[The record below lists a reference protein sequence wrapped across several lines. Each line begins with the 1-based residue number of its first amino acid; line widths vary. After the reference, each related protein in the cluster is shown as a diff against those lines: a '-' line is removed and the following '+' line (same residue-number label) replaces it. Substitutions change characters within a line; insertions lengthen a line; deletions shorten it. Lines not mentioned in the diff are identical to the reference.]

1 MIEINLSERD
11 FDYEIQALVNSFFP
25 GQRSVVVICG
35 EERSEYEF
43 ADDILLTHSYTERLL
58 LDDTS
63 FSLGENEKVGIIGI
77 NGTGKSTLL
86 KILAGIVEPDS
97 GKITMG
103 RNLRIGYL
111 SQKPE
116 FANKITALE
125 AALPLKKD
133 IADSPANYEPQAKN
147 MMNKLGFKNHT
158 QPIEELSGG
167 QRKRIALIRTLLT
180 PADILILDEPTNHLD
195 SAMNE
200 WLEDY
205 LKKYRGALIMITHD
219 RYFLDTVVNRI
230 VEIDKG
236 KLYSYECNYLGF
248 LERKAQ
254 REEIANATE
263 RKRQSLLKTEIAWMM
278 RGARARSTKQ
288 KAHIQRYEN
297 LRDMKAPA
305 TDSTIEISS
314 ASSRLGK
321 TTIELEHISKS
332 YDNIP
337 VISDFTYFF
346 LRNDRVGIIG
356 PNGCGKST
364 LMNIITGNVT
374 PDSGIVTIGQT
385 VKIGYFSQEN
395 EAMDE
400 SLRVIDYVREGGE
413 VIHTK
418 DGTVS
423 ASVMLERFLF
433 PPDQQYSIIGK
444 LSGGEKRR
452 LYLLR
457 ILMEAPNILI
467 LDEPTNDLDIATLTR
482 LEDYLDSFE
491 GIVITVSHDR
501 YFLDR
506 VVSRIF
512 CFENGTIKQ
521 YEGGYTDYLNHTTH
535 KLDVTD
541 AGISSSEKNS
551 PDDDTAEETDKP
563 KVTKD
568 NWKDGQTKKL
578 KMSYKE
584 EKEFKTIES
593 DIATLEQQIEDTDNE
608 MLKAANDFVKLGEL
622 SAKKEEL
629 QKELEHKMDRWM
641 YLEELA
647 DKISGNA

>member
-1 MIEINLSERD
+1 
-11 FDYEIQALVNSFFP
+11 
-25 GQRSVVVICG
+25 
-35 EERSEYEF
+35 
-43 ADDILLTHSYTERLL
+43 
-58 LDDTS
+58 
-63 FSLGENEKVGIIGI
+63 
-77 NGTGKSTLL
+77 
-86 KILAGIVEPDS
+86 
-97 GKITMG
+97 
-103 RNLRIGYL
+103 
-111 SQKPE
+111 
-116 FANKITALE
+116 
-125 AALPLKKD
+125 
-133 IADSPANYEPQAKN
+133 
-147 MMNKLGFKNHT
+147 
-158 QPIEELSGG
+158 
-167 QRKRIALIRTLLT
+167 
-180 PADILILDEPTNHLD
+180 
-195 SAMNE
+195 
-200 WLEDY
+200 
-205 LKKYRGALIMITHD
+205 
-219 RYFLDTVVNRI
+219 
-230 VEIDKG
+230 
-236 KLYSYECNYLGF
+236 
-248 LERKAQ
+248 
-254 REEIANATE
+254 
-263 RKRQSLLKTEIAWMM
+263 
-278 RGARARSTKQ
+278 
-288 KAHIQRYEN
+288 
-297 LRDMKAPA
+297 
-305 TDSTIEISS
+305 
-314 ASSRLGK
+314 
-321 TTIELEHISKS
+321 
-332 YDNIP
+332 
-337 VISDFTYFF
+337 
-346 LRNDRVGIIG
+346 
-356 PNGCGKST
+356 
-364 LMNIITGNVT
+364 MNIITGNVT

-584 EKEFKTIES
+584 EKEFETIES

>member
-1 MIEINLSERD
+1 MNLITAEH
-11 FDYEIQALVNSFFP
+11 
-25 GQRSVVVICG
+25 
-35 EERSEYEF
+35 
-43 ADDILLTHSYTERLL
+43 LTHSYTERLL

-167 QRKRIALIRTLLT
+167 QRKRIALIRTLLA

-584 EKEFKTIES
+584 EKEFETIEN

-647 DKISGNA
+647 DKIAGNA

>member
-1 MIEINLSERD
+1 MNLITAEH
-11 FDYEIQALVNSFFP
+11 
-25 GQRSVVVICG
+25 
-35 EERSEYEF
+35 
-43 ADDILLTHSYTERLL
+43 LTHSYTERLL

-482 LEDYLDSFE
+482 LEDYLDSFD

-551 PDDDTAEETDKP
+551 PDNDTAEETDKP

-584 EKEFKTIES
+584 EKEFETIES

-622 SAKKEEL
+622 SAKKEDL
-629 QKELEHKMDRWM
+629 QKELEHKMDRWI

>member
-1 MIEINLSERD
+1 MNLITAEH
-11 FDYEIQALVNSFFP
+11 
-25 GQRSVVVICG
+25 
-35 EERSEYEF
+35 
-43 ADDILLTHSYTERLL
+43 LTHSYTERLL

-482 LEDYLDSFE
+482 LEDYLDSFD

-584 EKEFKTIES
+584 EKEFETIES

>member
-1 MIEINLSERD
+1 MNLITAEH
-11 FDYEIQALVNSFFP
+11 
-25 GQRSVVVICG
+25 
-35 EERSEYEF
+35 
-43 ADDILLTHSYTERLL
+43 LTHSYTERLL

-482 LEDYLDSFE
+482 LEDYLDSFD

-551 PDDDTAEETDKP
+551 PDNDTAEETDKP
-563 KVTKD
+563 KVTKN

-584 EKEFKTIES
+584 EKEFETIEN

-647 DKISGNA
+647 DKIAGNA

>member
-1 MIEINLSERD
+1 
-11 FDYEIQALVNSFFP
+11 
-25 GQRSVVVICG
+25 
-35 EERSEYEF
+35 
-43 ADDILLTHSYTERLL
+43 
-58 LDDTS
+58 
-63 FSLGENEKVGIIGI
+63 
-77 NGTGKSTLL
+77 
-86 KILAGIVEPDS
+86 
-97 GKITMG
+97 
-103 RNLRIGYL
+103 
-111 SQKPE
+111 
-116 FANKITALE
+116 
-125 AALPLKKD
+125 
-133 IADSPANYEPQAKN
+133 
-147 MMNKLGFKNHT
+147 
-158 QPIEELSGG
+158 
-167 QRKRIALIRTLLT
+167 
-180 PADILILDEPTNHLD
+180 
-195 SAMNE
+195 
-200 WLEDY
+200 
-205 LKKYRGALIMITHD
+205 
-219 RYFLDTVVNRI
+219 
-230 VEIDKG
+230 
-236 KLYSYECNYLGF
+236 
-248 LERKAQ
+248 
-254 REEIANATE
+254 
-263 RKRQSLLKTEIAWMM
+263 MM

-584 EKEFKTIES
+584 EKEFETIES

-622 SAKKEEL
+622 SAKKEDL
-629 QKELEHKMDRWM
+629 QKELEHKMDRWI

>member
-1 MIEINLSERD
+1 
-11 FDYEIQALVNSFFP
+11 
-25 GQRSVVVICG
+25 
-35 EERSEYEF
+35 
-43 ADDILLTHSYTERLL
+43 
-58 LDDTS
+58 
-63 FSLGENEKVGIIGI
+63 
-77 NGTGKSTLL
+77 
-86 KILAGIVEPDS
+86 
-97 GKITMG
+97 
-103 RNLRIGYL
+103 
-111 SQKPE
+111 
-116 FANKITALE
+116 
-125 AALPLKKD
+125 
-133 IADSPANYEPQAKN
+133 
-147 MMNKLGFKNHT
+147 
-158 QPIEELSGG
+158 
-167 QRKRIALIRTLLT
+167 
-180 PADILILDEPTNHLD
+180 
-195 SAMNE
+195 
-200 WLEDY
+200 
-205 LKKYRGALIMITHD
+205 
-219 RYFLDTVVNRI
+219 
-230 VEIDKG
+230 
-236 KLYSYECNYLGF
+236 
-248 LERKAQ
+248 
-254 REEIANATE
+254 
-263 RKRQSLLKTEIAWMM
+263 MM

-584 EKEFKTIES
+584 EKEFETIES

>member
-1 MIEINLSERD
+1 MNLITAEH
-11 FDYEIQALVNSFFP
+11 
-25 GQRSVVVICG
+25 
-35 EERSEYEF
+35 
-43 ADDILLTHSYTERLL
+43 LTHSYTKRLL

-297 LRDMKAPA
+297 LRDMKAPT

-584 EKEFKTIES
+584 EKEFETIES

-608 MLKAANDFVKLGEL
+608 MLKASNDFVKLGEL
-622 SAKKEEL
+622 SAKKEDL

>member
-1 MIEINLSERD
+1 MNLITAEH
-11 FDYEIQALVNSFFP
+11 
-25 GQRSVVVICG
+25 
-35 EERSEYEF
+35 
-43 ADDILLTHSYTERLL
+43 LTHSYTERLL

-297 LRDMKAPA
+297 LRDMKSPA

-551 PDDDTAEETDKP
+551 SDDDTAEETDKP

-584 EKEFKTIES
+584 EKEFETIEN

-647 DKISGNA
+647 DKIAGNA

>member
-1 MIEINLSERD
+1 MNLITAEH
-11 FDYEIQALVNSFFP
+11 
-25 GQRSVVVICG
+25 
-35 EERSEYEF
+35 
-43 ADDILLTHSYTERLL
+43 LTHSYTERLL

-116 FANKITALE
+116 FANKITTLE

>member
-1 MIEINLSERD
+1 MNLITAEH
-11 FDYEIQALVNSFFP
+11 
-25 GQRSVVVICG
+25 
-35 EERSEYEF
+35 
-43 ADDILLTHSYTERLL
+43 LTHSYTERLL

-506 VVSRIF
+506 VVSRKF

-551 PDDDTAEETDKP
+551 PDDNTAEETDKP

-584 EKEFKTIES
+584 EKEFETIEN

-647 DKISGNA
+647 DKIAGNA

>member
-1 MIEINLSERD
+1 MNLITAEH
-11 FDYEIQALVNSFFP
+11 
-25 GQRSVVVICG
+25 
-35 EERSEYEF
+35 
-43 ADDILLTHSYTERLL
+43 LTHSYTERLL

-584 EKEFKTIES
+584 EKEFETIES

-622 SAKKEEL
+622 SAKKEDL
-629 QKELEHKMDRWM
+629 QKELEHKMDRLI

>member
-1 MIEINLSERD
+1 MNLITAEH
-11 FDYEIQALVNSFFP
+11 
-25 GQRSVVVICG
+25 
-35 EERSEYEF
+35 
-43 ADDILLTHSYTERLL
+43 LTHSYTERLL

-63 FSLGENEKVGIIGI
+63 FSLNENEKVGIIGI

-86 KILAGIVEPDS
+86 KILAGTVKPDN
-97 GKITMG
+97 GKIIMG

-116 FANKITALE
+116 FSQNISALE
-125 AALPLKKD
+125 AALPLQKD
-133 IADSPANYEPQAKN
+133 ISDSPVNYEPQAKN
-147 MMNKLGFKNHT
+147 MMNKLGFKNHS
-158 QPIEELSGG
+158 QPINELSGG

-219 RYFLDTVVNRI
+219 RYFLDSVVNRI

-236 KLYSYECNYLGF
+236 KLYSYDCNYLGF

-263 RKRQSLLKTEIAWMM
+263 RKRQSLLRTEIAWMM

-288 KAHIQRYEN
+288 KAHIQRYET
-297 LRDMKAPA
+297 LRDMKSPV

-321 TTIELEHISKS
+321 TTIELENISKS
-332 YDNIP
+332 FDGIP
-337 VISDFTYFF
+337 VINDFTYFF

-364 LMNIITGNVT
+364 LMNIITGKT
-374 PDSGIVTIGQT
+374 KPDSGQVTIGQT

-395 EAMDE
+395 EAMDD

-413 VIHTK
+413 FIHTK
-418 DGTVS
+418 DGTIS

-433 PPDQQYSIIGK
+433 PPDQQYSIVGK

-482 LEDYLDSFE
+482 LEDYLDSFD

-512 CFENGTIKQ
+512 CFENSTINQ

-535 KLDVTD
+535 KLEVTD
-541 AGISSSEKNS
+541 AGLALSESTDNNCSENPENNS
-551 PDDDTAEETDKP
+551 GKS

-568 NWKDGQTKKL
+568 NWKDGQVKKK

-584 EKEFKTIES
+584 EKEFETIEA
-593 DIATLEQQIEDTDNE
+593 DIAALEQEIEETDNA

-622 SAKKEEL
+622 SVKKEEL
-629 QKELEHKMDRWM
+629 SQKLDYKMDRWM

-647 DKISGNA
+647 ADIANNS

>member
-1 MIEINLSERD
+1 MNLITAEH
-11 FDYEIQALVNSFFP
+11 
-25 GQRSVVVICG
+25 
-35 EERSEYEF
+35 
-43 ADDILLTHSYTERLL
+43 LTHSYTERLL

-551 PDDDTAEETDKP
+551 PDDDTTEETDKP

-584 EKEFKTIES
+584 EKEFETIEN

-647 DKISGNA
+647 DKIAGNA

>member
-1 MIEINLSERD
+1 MNLITAEH
-11 FDYEIQALVNSFFP
+11 
-25 GQRSVVVICG
+25 
-35 EERSEYEF
+35 
-43 ADDILLTHSYTERLL
+43 LTHSYTERLL

-400 SLRVIDYVREGGE
+400 SLRVIDYVREGGK

-584 EKEFKTIES
+584 EKEFETIES

>member
-1 MIEINLSERD
+1 
-11 FDYEIQALVNSFFP
+11 
-25 GQRSVVVICG
+25 
-35 EERSEYEF
+35 
-43 ADDILLTHSYTERLL
+43 
-58 LDDTS
+58 
-63 FSLGENEKVGIIGI
+63 
-77 NGTGKSTLL
+77 
-86 KILAGIVEPDS
+86 
-97 GKITMG
+97 
-103 RNLRIGYL
+103 
-111 SQKPE
+111 
-116 FANKITALE
+116 
-125 AALPLKKD
+125 
-133 IADSPANYEPQAKN
+133 
-147 MMNKLGFKNHT
+147 
-158 QPIEELSGG
+158 
-167 QRKRIALIRTLLT
+167 
-180 PADILILDEPTNHLD
+180 
-195 SAMNE
+195 
-200 WLEDY
+200 
-205 LKKYRGALIMITHD
+205 
-219 RYFLDTVVNRI
+219 
-230 VEIDKG
+230 
-236 KLYSYECNYLGF
+236 
-248 LERKAQ
+248 
-254 REEIANATE
+254 
-263 RKRQSLLKTEIAWMM
+263 M

-297 LRDMKAPA
+297 LRDMKAPT

-584 EKEFKTIES
+584 EKEFETIES

-608 MLKAANDFVKLGEL
+608 MLKASNDFVKLGEL
-622 SAKKEEL
+622 SAKKEDL

>member
-1 MIEINLSERD
+1 MNNNHSVHGNEDFMNLITAEH
-11 FDYEIQALVNSFFP
+11 
-25 GQRSVVVICG
+25 
-35 EERSEYEF
+35 
-43 ADDILLTHSYTERLL
+43 LTHSYTERLL

-584 EKEFKTIES
+584 EKEFETIES

-647 DKISGNA
+647 DKIAGNT

>member
-1 MIEINLSERD
+1 MNLITAEH
-11 FDYEIQALVNSFFP
+11 
-25 GQRSVVVICG
+25 
-35 EERSEYEF
+35 
-43 ADDILLTHSYTERLL
+43 LTHSYTERLL

-111 SQKPE
+111 SQKLE

-584 EKEFKTIES
+584 EKEFETIES

-622 SAKKEEL
+622 SAKKEDL
-629 QKELEHKMDRWM
+629 QKELEHKMDRWI

>member
-1 MIEINLSERD
+1 MNLITAEH
-11 FDYEIQALVNSFFP
+11 
-25 GQRSVVVICG
+25 
-35 EERSEYEF
+35 
-43 ADDILLTHSYTERLL
+43 LTHSYTERLL

-167 QRKRIALIRTLLT
+167 QRKRIALIRTLIT

-584 EKEFKTIES
+584 EKEFETIEN

-647 DKISGNA
+647 DKIAGNA

>member
-1 MIEINLSERD
+1 MNLITAEH
-11 FDYEIQALVNSFFP
+11 
-25 GQRSVVVICG
+25 
-35 EERSEYEF
+35 
-43 ADDILLTHSYTERLL
+43 LTHSYTERLL

-297 LRDMKAPA
+297 LRDMKAPT

-374 PDSGIVTIGQT
+374 PDSGIITIGQT

-584 EKEFKTIES
+584 EKEFETIES

-622 SAKKEEL
+622 SAKKEDL

>member
-1 MIEINLSERD
+1 MNLITAEH
-11 FDYEIQALVNSFFP
+11 
-25 GQRSVVVICG
+25 
-35 EERSEYEF
+35 
-43 ADDILLTHSYTERLL
+43 LTHSYTERLL

-374 PDSGIVTIGQT
+374 PGSGIVTIGQT

-584 EKEFKTIES
+584 EKEFETIES

-622 SAKKEEL
+622 SAKKEDL
-629 QKELEHKMDRWM
+629 QKELEHKMDRWI

>member
-1 MIEINLSERD
+1 
-11 FDYEIQALVNSFFP
+11 
-25 GQRSVVVICG
+25 
-35 EERSEYEF
+35 
-43 ADDILLTHSYTERLL
+43 
-58 LDDTS
+58 
-63 FSLGENEKVGIIGI
+63 
-77 NGTGKSTLL
+77 
-86 KILAGIVEPDS
+86 
-97 GKITMG
+97 
-103 RNLRIGYL
+103 
-111 SQKPE
+111 
-116 FANKITALE
+116 
-125 AALPLKKD
+125 
-133 IADSPANYEPQAKN
+133 
-147 MMNKLGFKNHT
+147 
-158 QPIEELSGG
+158 
-167 QRKRIALIRTLLT
+167 
-180 PADILILDEPTNHLD
+180 
-195 SAMNE
+195 
-200 WLEDY
+200 
-205 LKKYRGALIMITHD
+205 
-219 RYFLDTVVNRI
+219 
-230 VEIDKG
+230 
-236 KLYSYECNYLGF
+236 
-248 LERKAQ
+248 
-254 REEIANATE
+254 
-263 RKRQSLLKTEIAWMM
+263 
-278 RGARARSTKQ
+278 
-288 KAHIQRYEN
+288 
-297 LRDMKAPA
+297 
-305 TDSTIEISS
+305 
-314 ASSRLGK
+314 
-321 TTIELEHISKS
+321 
-332 YDNIP
+332 
-337 VISDFTYFF
+337 
-346 LRNDRVGIIG
+346 
-356 PNGCGKST
+356 
-364 LMNIITGNVT
+364 MNIITGNVT

>member
-1 MIEINLSERD
+1 MNLITAEH
-11 FDYEIQALVNSFFP
+11 
-25 GQRSVVVICG
+25 
-35 EERSEYEF
+35 
-43 ADDILLTHSYTERLL
+43 LTHSYTERLL

-111 SQKPE
+111 SQKPK

-584 EKEFKTIES
+584 EKEFETIES

-622 SAKKEEL
+622 SAKKEDL

>member
-1 MIEINLSERD
+1 MSILNVEHLSHGFGDRAIFED
-11 FDYEIQALVNSFFP
+11 VSF
-25 GQRSVVVICG
+25 
-35 EERSEYEF
+35 
-43 ADDILLTHSYTERLL
+43 RLL
-58 LDDTS
+58 K
-63 FSLGENEKVGIIGI
+63 GEHIGLVGA
-77 NGTGKSTLL
+77 NGEGKST
-86 KILAGIVEPDS
+86 
-97 GKITMG
+97 
-103 RNLRIGYL
+103 
-111 SQKPE
+111 
-116 FANKITALE
+116 F
-125 AALPLKKD
+125 
-133 IADSPANYEPQAKN
+133 
-147 MMNKLGFKNHT
+147 
-158 QPIEELSGG
+158 
-167 QRKRIALIRTLLT
+167 
-180 PADILILDEPTNHLD
+180 
-195 SAMNE
+195 
-200 WLEDY
+200 
-205 LKKYRGALIMITHD
+205 
-219 RYFLDTVVNRI
+219 
-230 VEIDKG
+230 
-236 KLYSYECNYLGF
+236 
-248 LERKAQ
+248 
-254 REEIANATE
+254 
-263 RKRQSLLKTEIAWMM
+263 
-278 RGARARSTKQ
+278 
-288 KAHIQRYEN
+288 
-297 LRDMKAPA
+297 
-305 TDSTIEISS
+305 
-314 ASSRLGK
+314 
-321 TTIELEHISKS
+321 
-332 YDNIP
+332 
-337 VISDFTYFF
+337 
-346 LRNDRVGIIG
+346 
-356 PNGCGKST
+356 
-364 LMNIITGNVT
+364 MNIITGNVT

-584 EKEFKTIES
+584 EKEFETIEN

-647 DKISGNA
+647 DKIAGNA

>member
-1 MIEINLSERD
+1 MNLITAEH
-11 FDYEIQALVNSFFP
+11 
-25 GQRSVVVICG
+25 
-35 EERSEYEF
+35 
-43 ADDILLTHSYTERLL
+43 LTHSYTERLL

-418 DGTVS
+418 EGTVS

-584 EKEFKTIES
+584 EKEFETIES

-622 SAKKEEL
+622 SAKKEDL
-629 QKELEHKMDRWM
+629 QKELEHKMDRWI

>member
-1 MIEINLSERD
+1 MNLITAEH
-11 FDYEIQALVNSFFP
+11 
-25 GQRSVVVICG
+25 
-35 EERSEYEF
+35 
-43 ADDILLTHSYTERLL
+43 LTHSYTERLL

-332 YDNIP
+332 YDNLP

-584 EKEFKTIES
+584 EKEFETIEN

-647 DKISGNA
+647 DKIAGNA

>member
-1 MIEINLSERD
+1 MNLITAEH
-11 FDYEIQALVNSFFP
+11 
-25 GQRSVVVICG
+25 
-35 EERSEYEF
+35 
-43 ADDILLTHSYTERLL
+43 LTHSYTERLL

-584 EKEFKTIES
+584 EKEFETIEN
-593 DIATLEQQIEDTDNE
+593 DIATLERQIEDTDNE

-647 DKISGNA
+647 DKIAGNA

>member
-1 MIEINLSERD
+1 MNNNHSVHGNEDFMNLITAEH
-11 FDYEIQALVNSFFP
+11 
-25 GQRSVVVICG
+25 
-35 EERSEYEF
+35 
-43 ADDILLTHSYTERLL
+43 LTHSYTERLL

-491 GIVITVSHDR
+491 GILITVSHDR

-584 EKEFKTIES
+584 EKEFETIES

-647 DKISGNA
+647 DKIAGNT